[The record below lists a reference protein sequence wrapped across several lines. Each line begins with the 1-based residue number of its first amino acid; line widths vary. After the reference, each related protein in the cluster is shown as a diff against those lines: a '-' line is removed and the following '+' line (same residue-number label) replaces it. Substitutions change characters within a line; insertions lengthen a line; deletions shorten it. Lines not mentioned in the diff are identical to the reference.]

1 MSNEVKNA
9 LFLHCLFDSPNYNFD
24 PTRIFY
30 DYIDWILRSL
40 EIISR
45 GDQPWIVRSH
55 PHAVLH
61 GEDTYQ
67 LLCSY
72 PFVRKV
78 LMADNIIFQTGHLT
92 RLDLKHLVKIVT
104 YSGTVAEEAV
114 LCLRRPITIAH
125 TFISQLFSD
134 LCHRPQSVAQ
144 YETLLLS
151 KCDSSFRLHL
161 DSIHTFEA
169 YLQKIADIVPP
180 ELQFLIANGFV
191 EYFGE
196 LDPKEIE
203 RYLDQMYF
211 MQNAS

>member
-9 LFLHCLFDSPNYNFD
+9 LFLHCLFDSPNHNFD

-45 GDQPWIVRSH
+45 GDQSWIVRSH
-55 PHAVLH
+55 PHSVLL

-72 PFVRKV
+72 PLMRKA
-78 LMADNIIFQTGHLT
+78 LMADNIIFQNGHLT
-92 RLDLKHLVKIVT
+92 RLDLKYLQKIVT

-125 TFISQLFSD
+125 SFVSQLFPD
-134 LCHRPQSVAQ
+134 LCHRPQSISQ

-161 DSIHTFEA
+161 DSIHAFEA
-169 YLQKIADIVPP
+169 YLQKISDITPP
-180 ELQFLIANGFV
+180 ELHFSVDNGFRQ
-191 EYFGE
+191 YSGE
-196 LDPKEIE
+196 LDQKEIN
-203 RYLDQMYF
+203 RYLDLMYF
-211 MQNAS
+211 LQNV

>member
-1 MSNEVKNA
+1 MSNEVRNA
-9 LFLHCLFDSPNYNFD
+9 IFLHCLFDSPNHNFD

-30 DYIDWILRSL
+30 DYIDWISISL

-45 GDQPWIVRSH
+45 DDQPWIIRSH
-55 PHAVLH
+55 PHSVFC

-72 PFVRKV
+72 PLVRKA

-92 RLDLKHLVKIVT
+92 RLDLKHLMKIVT

-114 LCLRRPITIAH
+114 LCHHRPITIAH
-125 TFISQLFSD
+125 TFISQLFPD
-134 LCHRPQSVAQ
+134 LCHKPQSVAE
-144 YETLLLS
+144 YESLLLS
-151 KCDSSFRLHL
+151 KLDSSFRLHL
-161 DSIHTFEA
+161 DSIRTFEA

-180 ELQFLIANGFV
+180 ELQISVVNGSAD
-191 EYFGE
+191 YFGE
-196 LDPKEIE
+196 LNPKEIE

-211 MQNAS
+211 LQNAS